1 MDARETATDA
11 TADAWTRARSGDFK
25 GATDLARRLLGE
37 RSAERDAGD
46 VVELHLVCASCAI
59 RQGDHARA
67 LASLDAAEAA
77 ATAPG
82 ASARLVPRVQAWRAE
97 LAYFQGRYAEAMT
110 LAERLAPAL
119 EHAGDL
125 TYAAF
130 ALRVRIAILLAR
142 GDYAAVDA
150 LADRAVALARA
161 SADAY
166 VQVQI
171 HNVLG
176 AVHFD
181 RATSKLREPHARAHL
196 SALDLADT
204 APMEEDARAALACF
218 EQARAVAEHAGYEF
232 AAWYVAGN
240 IERLEILLGRPR
252 HAESMIRK
260 RLGAL
265 QARGARYDELVTR
278 SNLAWALRL
287 LGRHAEAL
295 HELDAALAV
304 ARSTG
309 TSNVMLEYLEYDR
322 SIVLDALGDAAGARA
337 SYRRYLQLVG
347 TYNRGALAAT
357 SEARPAS
364 PKRPLEPFF
373 LKRADR
379 FLADKLDEPFTIAD
393 LARHCGVSLRTLEK
407 AMIDNRGVTPV
418 AHVRNA
424 RLDQARHALEADGG
438 AVADVAHRLGFRS
451 ATTFALAFRKRFGV
465 PPSRARRASLRPR

>member
-1 MDARETATDA
+1 MEALPVPDDPI
-11 TADAWTRARSGDFK
+11 ADAWQRARAGDFK
-25 GATDLARRLLGE
+25 GAIDLARQHLAE
-37 RSAERDAGD
+37 RSAAKVPAE
-46 VVELHLVCASCAI
+46 VVELHLVGASCAI

-67 LASLDAAEAA
+67 LASLDAADAV
-77 ATAPG
+77 ATS
-82 ASARLVPRVQAWRAE
+82 ASDAGLASRVQAWRAE
-97 LAYFQGRYAEAMT
+97 LAYFQGRYAEAT
-110 LAERLAPAL
+110 ELVERLAPAL
-119 EHAGDL
+119 ERAGDL
-125 TYAAF
+125 RYAAF

-150 LADRAVALARA
+150 LAGRAVALARA
-161 SADAY
+161 SGDAY
-166 VQVQI
+166 VQVQV

-196 SALDLADT
+196 SALDPADT
-204 APMEEDARAALACF
+204 APMEDDARAALACF
-218 EQARAVAEHAGYEF
+218 EEARAVAERAGYEF

-252 HAESMIRK
+252 HAEAMIRK

-287 LGRHAEAL
+287 TGRHAEAL
-295 HELDAALAV
+295 HELDAALAL

-322 SIVLDALGDAAGARA
+322 SIVQDALGDAAGARA

-347 TYNRGALAAT
+347 AYNRRALSAPSHAA
-357 SEARPAS
+357 PAA

-373 LKRADR
+373 LKRLDR
-379 FLADKLDEPFTIAD
+379 YLAERLDAAFTVVD
-393 LARHCGVSLRTLEK
+393 LARHCGVSVRTLEK
-407 AMIDNRGVTPV
+407 AMLDNRGVTPV

-424 RLDQARHALEADGG
+424 RLDRARHALERGESS
-438 AVADVAHRLGFRS
+438 VADVAHRCGFRS
-451 ATTFALAFRKRFGV
+451 ATTFALEFRKRYGV
-465 PPSRARRASLRPR
+465 APSRARRAAR

>member
-1 MDARETATDA
+1 MDAREPATDA

-25 GATDLARRLLGE
+25 SATDVARRLLGE

-46 VVELHLVCASCAI
+46 VVELHLVCAFCAI

-67 LASLDAAEAA
+67 LASLDAAEAFA
-77 ATAPG
+77 ASPDAD
-82 ASARLVPRVQAWRAE
+82 ARLAPRVQAWRAE
-97 LAYFQGRYAEAMT
+97 LAYFQGRYAEAMA
-110 LAERLAPAL
+110 LAERLAPEL
-119 EHAGDL
+119 ERAGDL

-161 SADAY
+161 SGDAY

-196 SALDLADT
+196 SSLDPADT

-218 EQARAVAEHAGYEF
+218 EQARAVAEQAGYEF

-252 HAESMIRK
+252 RAESMIRK
-260 RLGAL
+260 RLGLL
-265 QARGARYDELVTR
+265 QARGARYDEMVTR

-322 SIVLDALGDAAGARA
+322 SIVQDALGDAAGARA

-347 TYNRGALAAT
+347 AYNRRALAAT
-357 SEARPAS
+357 SEVRPAP

-379 FLADKLDEPFTIAD
+379 YLAEQLDSPFTIAD
-393 LARHCGVSLRTLEK
+393 LASHCGVSLRTLEK
-407 AMIDNRGVTPV
+407 AMVDNRGVTPV
-418 AHVRNA
+418 ALVRNA
-424 RLDQARHALEADGG
+424 RLDQARRALEAGDD

-465 PPSRARRASLRPR
+465 APSHARRASLRPR